1 MKNIY
6 TFNWHFIPRVYPII
20 FFFKILRARGITKL
34 FEELLRKTSIS
45 QPVRRIIIQMFYLV
59 FLMHLCACFFY
70 IGGLFNLKDKNNNW
84 MSADGLIAFDDSGT
98 GNVRERFVQTK
109 DSTSL
114 KKYFSALY
122 FSVVTCTTVGY
133 GDIVPKNDFELFLV
147 MAVMLVGVV
156 VFSYTLGDLAGQFG
170 EITRSNKATEA
181 RNMQISDL
189 DS

>member
-1 MKNIY
+1 
-6 TFNWHFIPRVYPII
+6 
-20 FFFKILRARGITKL
+20 
-34 FEELLRKTSIS
+34 
-45 QPVRRIIIQMFYLV
+45 
-59 FLMHLCACFFY
+59 
-70 IGGLFNLKDKNNNW
+70 
-84 MSADGLIAFDDSGT
+84 MSADGLIAFDDLGPEY
-98 GNVRERFVQTK
+98 NVRARFIQTM
-109 DSTSL
+109 DSTSQ

-122 FSVVTCTTVGY
+122 LSVVTCTTVGY

-181 RNMQISDL
+181 RNLQISDL